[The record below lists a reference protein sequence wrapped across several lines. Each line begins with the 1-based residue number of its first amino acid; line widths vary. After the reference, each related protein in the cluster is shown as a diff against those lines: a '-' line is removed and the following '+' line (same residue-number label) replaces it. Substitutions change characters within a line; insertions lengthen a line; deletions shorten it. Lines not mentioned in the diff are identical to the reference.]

1 VFMCFVRVCII
12 LSVFLSS
19 YSLVFSQKVANK
31 YSGLQQLRTFD
42 QQKFH
47 FGFSLGFNQM
57 RYKVSRPLPNLQLPV
72 VESNPRPGFDIGLVS
87 VYHIS
92 KNLKLRF
99 TPVISFQDNLVE
111 YTFLEGNSFKQE
123 TQQIEPTFIYFPLL
137 LKIRTNRINNFA
149 SAILLGAQYGMDA
162 ASQKDKVDTKE
173 VQFLKTTDR
182 DFAAIV
188 GVGFDFFL
196 EYFKFGL
203 EIKYNH
209 GFNNMLLQ
217 DNNRYSSPLDY
228 LKSRL
233 WTFTITFE
241 G

>member
-1 VFMCFVRVCII
+1 MYCVRVCIV
-12 LSVFLSS
+12 LSIFLSS
-19 YSLVFSQKVANK
+19 SVLVFSQKVAHK

-42 QQKFH
+42 QQTFH
-47 FGFSLGFNQM
+47 FGFSLGFNQLT
-57 RYKVSRPLPNLQLPV
+57 YKVGRPLPNNQLPV
-72 VESNPRPGFDIGLVS
+72 LESNPRPGFDIGLVS

-99 TPVISFQDNLVE
+99 TPNISFQDNIVE
-111 YTFLEGNSFKQE
+111 YTFLDGNSFKKE

-149 SAILLGAQYGMDA
+149 SAILLGGQYGLDA

-173 VQFLKTTDR
+173 VQFLKTTDK
-182 DFAAIV
+182 DYAAVV

-196 EYFKFGL
+196 EYFKFGI

-209 GFNNMLLQ
+209 GFSNLLLQ
-217 DNNRYSSPLDY
+217 DYNKYSSPLDY